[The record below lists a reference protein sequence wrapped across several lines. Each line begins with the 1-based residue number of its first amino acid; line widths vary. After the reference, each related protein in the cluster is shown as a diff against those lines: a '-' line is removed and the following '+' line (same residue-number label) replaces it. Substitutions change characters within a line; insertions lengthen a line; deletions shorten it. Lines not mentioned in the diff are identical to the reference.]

1 MIVGYRQLSA
11 PRVLGMIS
19 GTSADAIDAALVQIE
34 GRSMR
39 LLRFA
44 SRPYP
49 PETRELIFALMEDRA
64 TVRQLSRAN
73 FLVGELFADVAVT
86 LLEGERVD
94 LIGSHGQT
102 VAHLPYET
110 PPSTLQI
117 GEAAVIAEK
126 TGALVVSDFR
136 TADLAQ
142 GGQAAPLVPYF
153 DSWLLRSDAVDR
165 AAINI
170 GGMAN
175 VSWVPRIGP
184 STGSGGGSASPQA
197 PPVLGWDS
205 GPGNVVSDALAE
217 RFLGQPAD
225 FDGKFAAT
233 GRVIPEIL
241 AEMLLHPY
249 FAASGPKSTGRE
261 EFGRDF
267 FEPYLEKAQ
276 PADLMRTALALTA
289 ETLLNSLRPLI
300 NGPFEMVVGGGGYH
314 NPVLMQELR
323 ERAATV
329 PLQRL
334 VGFEEFGITADARE
348 ACAFALMAHETLHGR
363 PSSVATVTG
372 ARRPAVLGKISFPS

>member
-1 MIVGYRQLSA
+1 
-11 PRVLGMIS
+11 
-19 GTSADAIDAALVQIE
+19 
-34 GRSMR
+34 MR

-64 TVRQLSRAN
+64 TVRQLSRAH
-73 FLVGELFADVAVT
+73 FLVGELFADVALAV
-86 LLEGERVD
+86 LEGEKVD

-126 TGALVVSDFR
+126 TGTLVVSDFR
-136 TADLAQ
+136 TADLAL

-153 DSWLLRSDAVDR
+153 DSWLLRSAEVDR

-175 VSWVPRIGP
+175 VSWVPR
-184 STGSGGGSASPQA
+184 TGD
-197 PPVLGWDS
+197 VRGWDS

-217 RFLGQPAD
+217 KFLGQPAD

-233 GRVIPEIL
+233 GRVVPEIL
-241 AEMLLHPY
+241 AQMLLHPY
-249 FAASGPKSTGRE
+249 FSGTGPKSTGRE
-261 EFGRDF
+261 DFGRDF
-267 FEPYLEKAQ
+267 IEPYLTQAQ

-289 ETLLNSLRPLI
+289 ETLLHSMRPLI
-300 NGPFEMVVGGGGYH
+300 SGPFEMVVGGGGYH

-323 ERAATV
+323 DRATGL

-348 ACAFALMAHETLHGR
+348 ACAFALMAHETMHGR

>member
-1 MIVGYRQLSA
+1 MTSAYQALSA
-11 PRVLGMIS
+11 PRVVGMIS

-34 GRSMR
+34 GHSMR
-39 LLRFA
+39 LLRFV

-49 PETRELIFALMEDRA
+49 PEVRELIFALMEDRA
-64 TVRQLSRAN
+64 TVRQLSRAH
-73 FLVGELFADVAVT
+73 FLVGDLFADVALAV
-86 LLEGERVD
+86 LNGERAD

-110 PPSTLQI
+110 PASTLQI

-126 TGALVVSDFR
+126 TGTLTVSDFR
-136 TADLAQ
+136 TADLAL

-153 DSWLLRSDAVDR
+153 DAWLLRSDTVDR

-175 VSWVPRIGP
+175 VSWVPRNGD
-184 STGSGGGSASPQA
+184 
-197 PPVLGWDS
+197 VRGWDS

-217 RFLGQPAD
+217 RFLGQPCD
-225 FDGKFAAT
+225 FGGATAAT

-241 AEMLLHPY
+241 AEMLGHPY
-249 FAASGPKSTGRE
+249 FAGSGPKSTGRE
-261 EFGRDF
+261 DFGRDF
-267 FEPYLEKAQ
+267 FEPYLEKAT

-289 ETLLNSLRPLI
+289 ETLLHSMKPVI

-314 NPVLMQELR
+314 NPVLMQELQQ
-323 ERAATV
+323 RAAAL

>member
-1 MIVGYRQLSA
+1 MIEAYRQLA
-11 PRVLGMIS
+11 GPRVLGMIS

-64 TVRQLSRAN
+64 TVRQLSRAH
-73 FLVGELFADVAVT
+73 FLIGELFADVALAV
-86 LLEGERVD
+86 LEGEKVD

-117 GEAAVIAEK
+117 GEAAIIAEK
-126 TGALVVSDFR
+126 TGTLVVSDFR
-136 TADLAQ
+136 TADLAL

-153 DSWLLRSDAVDR
+153 DSWLLRSPEVDR

-175 VSWVPRIGP
+175 VSWVPRVGD
-184 STGSGGGSASPQA
+184 
-197 PPVLGWDS
+197 VRGWDS

-217 RFLGQPAD
+217 RYLGQPAD
-225 FDGKFAAT
+225 FDGKFAAG
-233 GRVIPEIL
+233 GRVVPEIL
-241 AEMLLHPY
+241 AQMLLHPY
-249 FAASGPKSTGRE
+249 FSGTGPKSTGRE
-261 EFGRDF
+261 DFGRDF
-267 FEPYLEKAQ
+267 IEPYLTQAQ

-289 ETLLNSLRPLI
+289 ETLLNSMRPLI
-300 NGPFEMVVGGGGYH
+300 QGPFEMVVGGGGYH

-323 ERAATV
+323 DRAAGL

-372 ARRPAVLGKISFPS
+372 ARRPAILGKISFPS

>member
-1 MIVGYRQLSA
+1 MIASYRQLTA
-11 PRVLGMIS
+11 PRVVGMIS

-39 LLRFA
+39 LLRFV

-64 TVRQLSRAN
+64 SVRQLSRAH
-73 FLVGELFADVAVT
+73 FQVGQLFAEVALAV
-86 LLEGERVD
+86 LDGERAD

-117 GEAAVIAEK
+117 GER
-126 TGALVVSDFR
+126 TGSLTVSDFR

-142 GGQAAPLVPYF
+142 GGQAAPLVPFF
-153 DSWLLRSDAVDR
+153 DSWLLRSESVDR

-175 VSWVPRIGP
+175 VSWVPRVGD
-184 STGSGGGSASPQA
+184 
-197 PPVLGWDS
+197 VRGWDS

-225 FDGKFAAT
+225 FDGKMSAQ
-233 GRVIPEIL
+233 GQVIPEIL

-249 FAASGPKSTGRE
+249 FAATGPKSTGRE
-261 EFGRDF
+261 DFGRDF
-267 FEPYLEKAQ
+267 IEPFLEKAR

-289 ETLLNSLRPLI
+289 ETLLNSMRPVI
-300 NGPFEMVVGGGGYH
+300 QGPFEMVVGGGGYH
-314 NPVLMQELR
+314 NPVLMQELGQ
-323 ERAATV
+323 RAAAL

-372 ARRPAVLGKISFPS
+372 ARRSAVLGKISLPS

>member
-1 MIVGYRQLSA
+1 VIVGYRQLTA

-19 GTSADAIDAALVQIE
+19 GTSADAIDAALVQLE

-64 TVRQLSRAN
+64 SVRQLSRAH

-86 LLEGERVD
+86 LLEGESVD

-117 GEAAVIAEK
+117 GEAAIIAER

-136 TADLAQ
+136 TADLAL

-153 DSWLLRSDAVDR
+153 DSWLLRSETVDR

-175 VSWVPRIGP
+175 VSWVPRE
-184 STGSGGGSASPQA
+184 GSGA
-197 PPVLGWDS
+197 PPVMGWDS

-225 FDGKFAAT
+225 FDGKFSAT
-233 GRVIPEIL
+233 GRVVPEIL

-249 FAASGPKSTGRE
+249 FAATGPKSTGRE
-261 EFGRDF
+261 DFGRDF

-289 ETLLNSLRPLI
+289 ETLLNSIRPLI
-300 NGPFEMVVGGGGYH
+300 QGPFEMVVGGGGYH

-323 ERAATV
+323 ERAAGL

-363 PSSVATVTG
+363 PSSIASVTG

>member
-1 MIVGYRQLSA
+1 MISQYRTLQSA
-11 PRVLGMIS
+11 RVVGMIS
-19 GTSADAIDAALVQIE
+19 GTSADAIDAALVRIQGNQME
-34 GRSMR
+34 
-39 LLRFA
+39 LLRFI

-49 PETRELIFALMEDRA
+49 EDVRPLIFALMEDRA
-64 TVRQLSRAN
+64 SVRQLSRAH
-73 FLVGELFADVAVT
+73 FLIGELFAQVA
-86 LLEGERVD
+86 LEVLQGERAD

-117 GEAAVIAEK
+117 GEASLIAEA
-126 TGALVVSDFR
+126 TGTLTVSDFR
-136 TADLAQ
+136 TADMAL

-153 DSWLLRSDAVDR
+153 DSWLLRSSQVDR

-175 VSWVPRIGP
+175 VSWVPRLGD
-184 STGSGGGSASPQA
+184 
-197 PPVLGWDS
+197 VRGWDS

-225 FDGKFAAT
+225 FGGAMAAS

-241 AEMLLHPY
+241 DRMLRHPY
-249 FAASGPKSTGRE
+249 FEASGPKSTGRE
-261 EFGRDF
+261 DFGRDF
-267 FEPYLEKAQ
+267 IQ
-276 PADLMRTALALTA
+276 PFLDQASPPDLMRTALALTA
-289 ETLLNSLRPLI
+289 QSLLNSMKHVI
-300 NGPFEMVVGGGGYH
+300 AGPFEMVVGGGGYH

-323 ERAATV
+323 ERAAAL

-363 PSSVATVTG
+363 PSSVASVTG
-372 ARRPAVLGKISFPS
+372 ARRAAVLGKLSFPS

>member
-1 MIVGYRQLSA
+1 MIVGYRQLTA

-34 GRSMR
+34 GNSMR

-64 TVRQLSRAN
+64 SVRQLSRAH

-142 GGQAAPLVPYF
+142 GGQAAPLVPFF
-153 DSWLLRSDAVDR
+153 DSWLLRSETVDR

-175 VSWVPRIGP
+175 VSWVPR
-184 STGSGGGSASPQA
+184 TGD
-197 PPVLGWDS
+197 VRGWDS

-225 FDGKFAAT
+225 FDGKMSAQ
-233 GRVIPEIL
+233 GQVIPEIL
-241 AEMLLHPY
+241 AEMLAHPY
-249 FAASGPKSTGRE
+249 FAATGPKSTGRE
-261 EFGRDF
+261 DFGRDF
-267 FEPYLEKAQ
+267 IEPFLERAQ

-289 ETLLNSLRPLI
+289 ETLLNSMRPVI
-300 NGPFEMVVGGGGYH
+300 HGPFEMVVGGGGYH
-314 NPVLMQELR
+314 NPTLMQELR
-323 ERAATV
+323 QRAADL

-363 PSSVATVTG
+363 PSSLATVTG
-372 ARRPAVLGKISFPS
+372 ARRSAVLGKISFPS

>member
-1 MIVGYRQLSA
+1 MISNYQALECS
-11 PRVLGMIS
+11 RVVGMIS
-19 GTSADAIDAALVQIE
+19 GTSADAIDAALVEIKD
-34 GRSMR
+34 GRMQ
-39 LLRFA
+39 LLRFL

-49 PETRELIFALMEDRA
+49 QAVRPLIFAMMEDRA
-64 TVRQLSRAN
+64 TVRQLSRAH
-73 FLVGELFADVAVT
+73 FLIGDLFAQVALE
-86 LLEGERVD
+86 LLQGEKAD

-117 GEAAVIAEK
+117 GEAAIIAEK
-126 TGALVVSDFR
+126 TGTLTVSDFR
-136 TADLAQ
+136 TADMAL

-153 DSWLLRSDAVDR
+153 DSWLLRSQTVDR

-175 VSWVPRIGP
+175 VSWVPRQGE
-184 STGSGGGSASPQA
+184 
-197 PPVLGWDS
+197 VRGWDS

-217 RFLGQPAD
+217 RFLNKPAD
-225 FDGKFAAT
+225 FGGEMAAG

-241 AEMLLHPY
+241 EQMLRHPY

-261 EFGRDF
+261 DFGRDF
-267 FEPYLEKAQ
+267 IDPFLDQAA
-276 PADLMRTALALTA
+276 PADLVRTALALTA
-289 ETLLNSLRPLI
+289 ESLLNSMKPVI

-314 NPVLMQELR
+314 NPVLMQELE
-323 ERAATV
+323 ERAAAL

-363 PSSVATVTG
+363 ASSVASVTG
-372 ARRPAVLGKISFPS
+372 ARRSAILGKISFPS

>member
-1 MIVGYRQLSA
+1 MIVGYRQLTA

-64 TVRQLSRAN
+64 TVRQLSRAH

-126 TGALVVSDFR
+126 TGALTVSDFR
-136 TADLAQ
+136 TADLAL
-142 GGQAAPLVPYF
+142 GGQAAPLVPFF
-153 DSWLLRSDAVDR
+153 DSWLLRSETVDR

-175 VSWVPRIGP
+175 VSWVPRQGQ
-184 STGSGGGSASPQA
+184 STGSGGDE
-197 PPVLGWDS
+197 VRGWDS
-205 GPGNVVSDALAE
+205 GPGNVISDALAE

-225 FDGKFAAT
+225 FDGKFAA
-233 GRVIPEIL
+233 GGQVIPEIL
-241 AEMLLHPY
+241 EQMLRHPY
-249 FAASGPKSTGRE
+249 FSATGPKSTGRE
-261 EFGRDF
+261 DFGRDF
-267 FEPYLEKAQ
+267 FEPYLERAQ

-289 ETLLNSLRPLI
+289 ETLLQSMRPLI
-300 NGPFEMVVGGGGYH
+300 SGPFEMVVGGGGYH
-314 NPVLMQELR
+314 NPTLMQELR
-323 ERAATV
+323 ERASSL

-363 PSSVATVTG
+363 PSSLATVTG

>member
-1 MIVGYRQLSA
+1 MIAHYRQLTA

-34 GRSMR
+34 GNSMR
-39 LLRFA
+39 LLGFA

-64 TVRQLSRAN
+64 TVRQLSRAH
-73 FLVGELFADVAVT
+73 FLVGELFGEVALA
-86 LLEGERVD
+86 LLEGEKAD

-126 TGALVVSDFR
+126 TGTLTVSDFR
-136 TADLAQ
+136 TADLAL

-153 DSWLLRSDAVDR
+153 DSWLLRSPTVDR

-175 VSWVPRIGP
+175 VSWVPR
-184 STGSGGGSASPQA
+184 GSEGDTASP
-197 PPVLGWDS
+197 PVRGWDS

-225 FDGKFAAT
+225 FDGKFSAT

-249 FAASGPKSTGRE
+249 FAATGPKSTGRE
-261 EFGRDF
+261 DFGRDF
-267 FEPYLEKAQ
+267 IEQFLERAQ

-289 ETLLNSLRPLI
+289 ETLLNSLRPVL

-314 NPVLMQELR
+314 NPVLMQELH
-323 ERAATV
+323 ERAAGL

-372 ARRPAVLGKISFPS
+372 ARRSAVLGKISFPS